1 MAGGQVAA
9 RHRQRLQIAAIGKLR
24 RVVGR
29 MTGRL
34 CRKRARYGQRG
45 EGECGNGPAIETNG
59 KHTVRL
65 APGFY
70 GSSRM
75 RTQPAASRQPTMPR
89 LALNRKDTGW
99 SIDWQKGPMATDL
112 ASAPDSKRFQCG
124 GIVAGD
130 RTGGHQLTQS
140 WSHGLVIGPAAA
152 FRRNPGD
159 VAVGI
164 LHVAGFAVDAILG
177 VDDKAWPGRLL
188 DPFIDAR
195 RAIAVGRAGIDIVL
209 GCLLQ

>member
-1 MAGGQVAA
+1 MAGGQITS

-34 CRKRARYGQRG
+34 RRQRAWHGQRG
-45 EGECGNGPAIETNG
+45 EGECGKGPAIETNG
-59 KHTVRL
+59 KHAVRL

-99 SIDWQKGPMATDL
+99 SNRLAEGPDGH
-112 ASAPDSKRFQCG
+112 RF
-124 GIVAGD
+124 
-130 RTGGHQLTQS
+130 S
-140 WSHGLVIGPAAA
+140 
-152 FRRNPGD
+152 
-159 VAVGI
+159 
-164 LHVAGFAVDAILG
+164 
-177 VDDKAWPGRLL
+177 RLS
-188 DPFIDAR
+188 
-195 RAIAVGRAGIDIVL
+195 
-209 GCLLQ
+209 